1 MGFRGKLM
9 KGFKRIGLILAI
21 YAFIFL
27 PVAQAEDENFGK
39 NTPSEAAIIDVFK
52 SNNAMPAASR
62 TRGINIID
70 AGKSKPKSKH
80 KPITPVMEEKAISLQ
95 VLFDYDS
102 ANLTT
107 EAMRQLHPV
116 GQALASDDLK
126 GMSFRIEG
134 HTDVIGGD
142 QYNLDLSRR
151 RADAV
156 KQYLIDQYGLVDIPI
171 QIVGKGKTDL
181 ADRDNPTSEVNRR
194 VRIVRLGKAD

>member
-1 MGFRGKLM
+1 M
-9 KGFKRIGLILAI
+9 KGFKHILLML
-21 YAFIFL
+21 FLHTSVLL

-39 NTPSEAAIIDVFK
+39 STPSEAAIIDVFK
-52 SNNAMPAASR
+52 SDNSIPTVSK

-70 AGKSKPKSKH
+70 AGKSKTPSKH
-80 KPITPVMEEKAISLQ
+80 KPITHVMEEKAISLQ

-102 ANLTT
+102 ANLTA
-107 EAMRQLHPV
+107 EAMQQLQPV

-134 HTDVIGGD
+134 HTDIIGGD
-142 QYNLDLSRR
+142 QYNLELSRR
-151 RADAV
+151 RAAAV
-156 KQYLIDQYGLVDIPI
+156 KNYLTDQYGLVNMPI

-194 VRIVRLGKAD
+194 VRIVRLGKVD